1 MILVFPAEGEEGK
14 AKAIYKEDH
23 TYSNIL
29 LARALFNHK
38 ITGGPTSE
46 D

>member
-23 TYSNIL
+23 TYTNIL
-29 LARALFNHK
+29 LSK
-38 ITGGPTSE
+38 DPV
-46 D
+46 